1 MQSGYDISLYPG
13 TGTVDGKVGDHV
25 LLAPAYIVTQPEI
38 ELIVDTTARVI
49 SDFFAELMKADGVQN
64 GAA

>member
-25 LLAPAYIVTQPEI
+25 LLAPAYIVAQPEI

-49 SDFFAELMKADGVQN
+49 SDFFAELMKEDGVQN